1 MTRMTCIRVTLFFMF
16 GIALAAGADKG
27 AFAED
32 ERGRIKALTY
42 NVAGLPEI
50 ISQSHP
56 SVHSGRIS
64 PRLNDFDLAL
74 VQEDFYYHEELSS
87 KTDHQ
92 YSSPPGTEGT
102 LGDGLARFSRFPI
115 KGGVEHVSWQEC
127 HGHLFYANDC
137 LTKKGF
143 AMGVHQIAPG
153 ITVHVYNLHMDASGS
168 KGDQETRSK
177 QMDQLIAYMNEH
189 SKGMPLIVA
198 GDFNLYGKRPRDLE
212 VLKRL
217 LESQGLKDACRQM
230 KCGEERIDRVLFR
243 GNQSVEFHVT
253 DYKVE
258 VQRFQ
263 TPKGKQ
269 LSDHEAVSAVI
280 EWKAMK

>member
-1 MTRMTCIRVTLFFMF
+1 MTRMTCIRLTL
-16 GIALAAGADKG
+16 LAALGLALVVAYEG
-27 AFAED
+27 AFAEGG
-32 ERGRIKALTY
+32 RGKLRVLTY

-56 SVHSGRIS
+56 SIYTERIS
-64 PRLNDFDLAL
+64 PRLNDFDLVLA
-74 VQEDFYYHEELSS
+74 QEDFYYHEELSS

-92 YSSPPGTEGT
+92 YSSPPGSEGT

-115 KGGVEHVSWQEC
+115 EGEVEHVSWQEC
-127 HGHLFYANDC
+127 HGHVFFANDC

-143 AMGVHQIAPG
+143 AMGVHRIAPG

-168 KGDQETRSK
+168 KGDQETRSV
-177 QMDQLIAYMNEH
+177 QMDQLIAYMNKN

-198 GDFNLYGKRPRDLE
+198 GDFNLSGKRPRDLE
-212 VLKRL
+212 VLERL

-230 KCGEERIDRVLFR
+230 KCGHERIDRVLFR
-243 GNQSVEFHVT
+243 GNQSVDFHAT

-263 TPKGKQ
+263 TQKGKQ

-280 EWKAMK
+280 EWQALK